1 MHFEVVDLVRGG
13 PVTNIPNDIN
23 LLRENFIFCFS
34 FNSKYQLWLAQ
45 PGIASH
51 HLHNHVLPA
60 LVALRPYPAAES
72 CVDPQAVVNSVE
84 RSTLE
89 LQDSF
94 YVVPSVC
101 LCHEYAW
108 SFSCLGLA
116 HSPKKIQLLRG
127 VTDYLIALK

>member
-23 LLRENFIFCFS
+23 LLRGDFIFGFN

-101 LCHEYAW
+101 LCHEHAW
-108 SFSCLGLA
+108 SFSCLGLV
-116 HSPKKIQLLRG
+116 HSSKKIQLLRG

>member
-23 LLRENFIFCFS
+23 LLRGDFIFGFN

-60 LVALRPYPAAES
+60 FVALRRYPAAEN
-72 CVDPQAVVNSVE
+72 CVDPQTAVNSVE
-84 RSTLE
+84 CSNLE
-89 LQDSF
+89 LQTSLF
-94 YVVPSVC
+94 LCCSEC
-101 LCHEYAW
+101 LFV
-108 SFSCLGLA
+108 S
-116 HSPKKIQLLRG
+116 
-127 VTDYLIALK
+127 